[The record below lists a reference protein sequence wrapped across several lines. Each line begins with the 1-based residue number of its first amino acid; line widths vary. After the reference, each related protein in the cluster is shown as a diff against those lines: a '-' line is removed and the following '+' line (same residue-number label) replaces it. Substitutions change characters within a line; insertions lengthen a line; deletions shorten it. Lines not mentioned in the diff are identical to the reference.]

1 MRTLPH
7 LISQLL
13 QIYNIY
19 LQKSSF
25 LPFYSYDV
33 VDWLIIF
40 IQRWSTLSLKLN
52 YPFL

>member
-13 QIYNIY
+13 QIYNIF
-19 LQKSSF
+19 LQKSNI
-25 LPFYSYDV
+25 LPFNSYDG
-33 VDWLIIF
+33 VDRLVIL
-40 IQRWSTLSLKLN
+40 IQRWPTLSLKLN